1 MHYTSIWYIW
11 FLLLAIK
18 HDDFQSLG
26 FLQHIDPTRPMIQH
40 FEDLA
45 KQLGHAQRWQPRFQ
59 AKHSNEPCSEH
70 TDSDFKCCRM
80 LHKWDF
86 TDFLFALLL
95 PLACTSLW
103 FGLVTIM
110 ASPRRTAWG
119 LMSCPCWT
127 MTNVWFN
134 VPGKNWVARCETS
147 WQKMLQGKRYKTYLF
162 ASTMIHSAIMCNTIS
177 MQTQSSTPLLPACLF
192 NYSINIHK
200 IHVSLCKYFNYA
212 LVIYLRLGIFQNWWP

>member
-11 FLLLAIK
+11 FLLQAIK

-26 FLQHIDPTRPMIQH
+26 FLQHIDTTRPMIQS

-134 VPGKNWVARCETS
+134 VPGKKLSRKMRNELTKNAARQDGIKHIC
-147 WQKMLQGKRYKTYLF
+147 
-162 ASTMIHSAIMCNTIS
+162 
-177 MQTQSSTPLLPACLF
+177 LLGPW
-192 NYSINIHK
+192 SI
-200 IHVSLCKYFNYA
+200 VLSCVVQFLCKLNPQHLF
-212 LVIYLRLGIFQNWWP
+212 LQHVFLIIP